1 MSASTIIICLVLLLI
16 VIYTIK
22 SYTKKLNQ
30 GCCGGGDTPT
40 RNPVADKN
48 ASHYPYHCVLAI
60 RGMTCDHCAAR
71 IENALNALDGT
82 WATVHLKKNEAEVRT
97 KQPLD
102 ENLLRRTVAAA
113 GYTVTEVRH

>member
-1 MSASTIIICLVLLLI
+1 MSPATAIICLILI
-16 VIYTIK
+16 AIAVYTVR

-40 RNPVADKN
+40 RTPVADKH
-48 ASHYPYHCVLAI
+48 ADHYPYHCVLSI

-71 IENALNALDGT
+71 VENALNALDGT
-82 WATVHLKKNEAEVRT
+82 WATVHLSKNEAEVRL
-97 KQPLD
+97 KAPMD

-113 GYTVTEVRH
+113 GYTVTDVK